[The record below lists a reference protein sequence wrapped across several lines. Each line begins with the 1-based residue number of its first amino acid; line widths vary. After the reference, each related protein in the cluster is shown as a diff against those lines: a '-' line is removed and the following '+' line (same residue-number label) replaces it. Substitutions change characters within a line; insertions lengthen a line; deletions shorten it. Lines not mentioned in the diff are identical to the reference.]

1 MDVRVRGRLSAGLL
15 PSPSITVEDGHILD
29 TLGVDV
35 ASARRIRCWFRL
47 LPLLRGE
54 LRPGRIELTQPQLSL
69 DRDAEGRLNAARLE
83 RAVALL
89 GALSGT
95 SFKLSDG
102 SLRYTDRRSG
112 EEIELTDCDLDV
124 SRLRLEGGTRQPP
137 KILALNSRFTC
148 GEIRTRRL
156 VATALKV
163 SVVGRDGVFQFEPV
177 TMAIFGGQATASLR
191 ADVSGAIPSC
201 EVRCSLPRFRIEQF
215 LLLLS
220 PNKGAEG
227 TMDFATTLSMH
238 GSSWSQM
245 IQSAAGEISLR
256 GEHLTLVGT
265 DLDLALSRF
274 ESSQNFSLVDVGGVL
289 LAGPLGLAV
298 TKGYNFVNLFRGTG
312 GNSRIGNF
320 VSEWKVEHGV
330 AQAKDVALATT
341 KNRIALQGGLDLAND
356 RFADVTV
363 AVINAEGCATVRQEI
378 RGTLGRPIVA
388 KPQMFGSITGPAVN
402 LYKLTRGVFPQG
414 PCDVFYAGSVAPPEA
429 AR

>member
-1 MDVRVRGRLSAGLL
+1 VAAGLL
-15 PSPSITVEDGHILD
+15 PSPSITVEDGHVLD
-29 TLGVDV
+29 TLGMDV
-35 ASARRIRCWFRL
+35 ASVRRTRCWFRL

-54 LRPGRIELTQPQLSL
+54 LRVSRVELTQPRLSIE
-69 DRDAEGRLNAARLE
+69 RDAEGGLNVERMKRAA
-83 RAVALL
+83 ALI
-89 GALSGT
+89 GALQGASI
-95 SFKLSDG
+95 KLSDG
-102 SLRYTDRRSG
+102 SLHYTDRRSG
-112 EEIELTDCDLDV
+112 DALELTNCDLDV
-124 SRLRLEGGTRQPP
+124 NGLRLAGGTTSQPP
-137 KILALNSRFTC
+137 KLLALKARLTC
-148 GEIRTRRL
+148 AEIRTRHL
-156 VATALKV
+156 FATALKV
-163 SVVGRDGVFQFEPV
+163 SVVGRDGRFRIEPV
-177 TMAIFGGQATASLR
+177 TMAVFGGKATASLR
-191 ADVSGAIPSC
+191 ADLSGAIPSC
-201 EVRCSLPRFRIEQF
+201 EVRCSLPRFRIEEF

-227 TMDFATTLSMH
+227 TMDFTTTLSMH

-245 IQSAAGEISLR
+245 MQSAAGEISLR

-298 TKGYNFVNLFRGTG
+298 TKGYNFANLFRGTG

-320 VSEWKVEHGV
+320 VSEWKVERGV

-341 KNRIALQGGLDLAND
+341 KNRIALQGGLDLANE

-378 RGTLGRPIVA
+378 RGSLGQPIVA
-388 KPQMFGSITGPAVN
+388 KPEILSSIAGPAVN
-402 LYKLTRGVFPQG
+402 LYKQTRGIFPSG
-414 PCDVFYAGSVAPPEA
+414 PCRIFYAGSVAPPKG